1 MPHKRAVLQAA
12 KLRCQLTSSVL
23 RLESEPDFDILSRSM
38 MSFYLTLKWGG
49 CEGTIADLVQRNQW
63 ITQFA
68 AIRDGDANMKFKN
81 EALLLQTSK
90 EKRRI
95 PEEPF
100 PLSRSHVRRED
111 HNFIEG
117 TVAHFM
123 LHIENLD
130 VEDNWDASV
139 LASSNISG
147 VLRALIF
154 MSKNAERGMLI
165 DLLFEYKAVTG
176 MRAWELASSKLA
188 NFNAC
193 PIARKFFWRIV
204 HYYAGMC
211 AVFDKSG
218 NAADWNRRWYDRA
231 IEARRANVAM
241 KVVRALVMR
250 TVKESDSI
258 MTLRKEVISRRDQLV
273 GQLRAAVISAAKP
286 NEIHIIKNALKEVR
300 ECDSMKKLSQ
310 GIPIPPFDMAN
321 GPIATLD
328 RAEHLLQIMDFISDD
343 STAVGEYLPVGV
355 MTVGTTTT
363 PRGPPPCG
371 IDRLMHSVTS
381 KFASHNVLTQ
391 LLFSIDS
398 GSSSWG
404 VHALYPAECLR
415 VARDV
420 VKAEVKLI
428 RQLAAECA
436 AEVQGMALEWMRGL
450 VVEAKDIQQ
459 GIVHAAVEL
468 QTIRDNQQ
476 RRDVRREVKRI
487 RALQKLAMAQMV
499 SFAVELQGSRG
510 CSEMKRKA
518 ASVEGKIKSLVL
530 QTHAIHTL
538 TRAYIAEETALL
550 AQHTQLER
558 RRVFLASSVH
568 FLPSAM
574 FESETECG
582 LCLEPL
588 QWNTDSSIGFVT
600 CCRELGYVCGDCL
613 AKPHSADNHD
623 VVTELE
629 IVRVVRGVRRAL
641 GI

>member
-23 RLESEPDFDILSRSM
+23 RLESEPDLDVLSRSM
-38 MSFYLTLKWGG
+38 MSFYLTLKQDG
-49 CEGTIADLVQRNQW
+49 CDGTIADLVQQNQW

-68 AIRDGDANMKFKN
+68 AIRDRDADMKFKH
-81 EALLLQTSK
+81 EALLLQTSNK
-90 EKRRI
+90 RRRI

-111 HNFIEG
+111 HSFIEA

-123 LHIENLD
+123 LHIKNID
-130 VEDNWDASV
+130 VEDNWDAPV

-147 VLRALIF
+147 VFRALIF
-154 MSKNAERGMLI
+154 LSKNAERGMLI
-165 DLLFEYKAVTG
+165 DLLFEYKAVSG
-176 MRAWELASSKLA
+176 MRAWELASDKSV
-188 NFNAC
+188 NFNTC

-211 AVFDKSG
+211 TVFDKSG
-218 NAADWNRRWYDRA
+218 NSADWNRRWYDRA
-231 IEARRANVAM
+231 IEARKANVAL

-286 NEIHIIKNALKEVR
+286 NEIHIIKNVLKKVR
-300 ECDSMKKLSQ
+300 ECESMKKLSQ

-328 RAEHLLQIMDFISDD
+328 RAEDLLQIMDFISDE
-343 STAVGEYLPVGV
+343 STSMGEYLPVGV
-355 MTVGTTTT
+355 TTVGTTSS
-363 PRGPPPCG
+363 GPPPCG

-398 GSSSWG
+398 GCSSWG

-420 VKAEVKLI
+420 VKAEVQLI

-450 VVEAKDIQQ
+450 AVEVKDIQQ
-459 GIVHAAVEL
+459 GIVQAAVEL
-468 QTIRDNQQ
+468 QTMRDNQQ

-487 RALQKLAMAQMV
+487 RALQKLAVDQMG

-510 CSEMKRKA
+510 CFEMKQNAVGVRGRIKA
-518 ASVEGKIKSLVL
+518 LVL
-530 QTHAIHTL
+530 ETRAIHTL
-538 TRAYIAEETALL
+538 TRAFITEETALL

-613 AKPHSADNHD
+613 ARPHSADNHD